1 MLMKKIKISTQSVI
15 LGLFMLPTALLMAAE
30 KVDRE
35 IDLSGNPKIKFFNLR
50 GSVEIKG
57 WDKKILHIKG
67 VLDEESTGLVLEEKG
82 EVFIVKV
89 KMPRRISPKKGSKL
103 VIFVPIKSTVRAL
116 GVNSSWDVQ
125 GVADIS
131 INSVS
136 GEIIVASS
144 SGDVELEVVSAPVTV
159 KTVAGSL
166 DVNSLS
172 GIITV
177 ADIEGAV
184 SLSTVEGELKFTQ
197 PIINSARLNSVNGT
211 IFVNGELSK
220 HGNLSVT
227 SIDGDVFLKVGTS
240 TDLNCDLK
248 ALHGG
253 KIINYLD
260 VAGTES
266 KQFMGKHFSLI
277 IGDGEAKV
285 EATTISGTIHLQD

>member
-1 MLMKKIKISTQSVI
+1 MLINKIKISTQSLVI
-15 LGLFMLPTALLMAAE
+15 GLFMLPATFLMAAE
-30 KVDRE
+30 KVDRQIE
-35 IDLSGNPKIKFFNLR
+35 IPDNAKIKFFNLR

-57 WDKKILHIKG
+57 WDKETLHIKG
-67 VLDEESTGLVLEEKG
+67 VLDEESTGLVLEDKG
-82 EVFIVKV
+82 KVFIVKV

-103 VIFVPIKSTVRAL
+103 IIFVPSNSTVRAL
-116 GVNSSWDVQ
+116 GVSSSWDVQ
-125 GVADIS
+125 GVADIN

-136 GEIIVASS
+136 GEIVVGSS

-159 KTVAGSL
+159 KTVSGDL

-172 GIITV
+172 GIIV
-177 ADIEGAV
+177 AEDIEGTV

-197 PIINSARLNSVNGT
+197 PIIKSARLNSVNGT
-211 IFVNGELSK
+211 IFVDGELSK
-220 HGNLSVT
+220 QGNLSVT

-240 TDLNCDLK
+240 GDLNCDLK

-253 KIINYLD
+253 EIKNYLD
-260 VAGTES
+260 VSGKES

-277 IGDGEAKV
+277 IGEGKAMV